1 MSMKKVLVV
10 FKSLSQ
16 YRIDFLNQSR
26 EKLIKHGIELNII
39 YGKTQDDVL
48 RKDEVDLPWG
58 TFIPNKTIKIGS
70 KELYWQPCL
79 KEIKEHDLIITEQAN
94 KLLLNYYLMVMRK
107 FSKRKFAF
115 WGHGRDMMAEKES
128 FLNKFKSLYIKQCD
142 WFFAYTEGVKKY
154 LSDEKFPSHQITVMQ
169 NAIDTK
175 GLKKT
180 FTEIS
185 QEEVDSYKKKLGIES
200 DNIVLYCGAMYKE
213 KRIQFVIDSAKK
225 VKERISDFHLV
236 VIGSGPDAAI
246 MKEAAEKESWIHY
259 LGPKFGKEKVIYFKM
274 SSALLMPGFVG
285 LAILDAFATECPM
298 ITTTIAVGHSPE
310 IEYLEDGK
318 NGVMTENNEE
328 AYAEGIIELLT
339 NSSKL
344 NKLKQ
349 GCKEASDKYTNEAMV
364 DNFTKGVIACLQS

>member
-1 MSMKKVLVV
+1 MKKVLVI

-26 EKLIKHGIELNII
+26 EKLLREGIELNII
-39 YGKTQDDVL
+39 YGKTQDEVL

-79 KEIKEHDLIITEQAN
+79 KEIKKHDLVITEQAN

-154 LSDEKFPSHQITVMQ
+154 LSDEKFPSAQITVMQ

-180 FTEIS
+180 FAEIS
-185 QEEVDSYKKKLGIES
+185 NEEIETYKKQLRIES
-200 DNIVLYCGAMYKE
+200 NNIVLYCGAMYKE
-213 KRIQFVIDSAKK
+213 KRIQFVIDAAKK
-225 VKERISDFHLV
+225 VKEQIPNFHLV
-236 VIGSGPDAAI
+236 VIGSGPDAFI
-246 MKEAAEKESWIHY
+246 MKQAAEKEPWIHY

-298 ITTTIAVGHSPE
+298 ITTTIAIGHSPE
-310 IEYLEDGK
+310 IEYLQDGR
-318 NGVMTENNEE
+318 NGIMTEDTID
-328 AYAEGIIELLT
+328 AYSEGIKDLLN

-344 NKLKQ
+344 NSLKQ

-364 DNFTKGVIACLQS
+364 ANFTDGIIACLKS